1 MQNKSEHV
9 YIEGLNHAEKMYHLW
24 QSLYKPE
31 LYEGLITDCGLRLEV
46 YYWWLFP
53 FSFFNGPGLL
63 SATVFLWMIWFGFG
77 VCMLLA
83 EGIN

>member
-46 YYWWLFP
+46 YY
-53 FSFFNGPGLL
+53 
-63 SATVFLWMIWFGFG
+63 
-77 VCMLLA
+77 
-83 EGIN
+83 